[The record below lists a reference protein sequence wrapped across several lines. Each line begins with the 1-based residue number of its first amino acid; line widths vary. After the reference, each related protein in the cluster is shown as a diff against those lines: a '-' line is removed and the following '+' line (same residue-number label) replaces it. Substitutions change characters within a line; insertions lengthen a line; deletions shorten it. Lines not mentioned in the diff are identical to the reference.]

1 LEVSI
6 YSFLTQLVREESDYK
21 RIVGRKVLP
30 VCNERLERI
39 AEFKF
44 SKVGD
49 TSHCEIKFFKLMSV
63 LIKKCKENNYLM
75 RGMKKTLNNYLKS
88 GYVQERKIEKKK
100 IPYILD

>member
-1 LEVSI
+1 MSI

-30 VCNERLERI
+30 ICNERLEKI

-49 TSHCEIKFFKLMSV
+49 SSPCEVKFFKLMSV
-63 LIKKCKENNYLM
+63 LIKNSKENIYLM
-75 RGMKKTLNNYLKS
+75 RGMKKSLNNYLKS
-88 GYVQERKIEKKK
+88 GYV
-100 IPYILD
+100 